1 MPHALPGVV
10 VPHPT
15 HPPAPGSMAGGASQ
29 SHPQSRH
36 ASRRGG
42 TKPLIPIHE
51 RWGRAVGTMAVRSGG
66 TSSAALVHLAM
77 VLLLAAAFPAH
88 AHEVPADAPLAAA
101 PPSRNVWLA
110 LGEVTAANAAI
121 WSVNRFIRKTDWS
134 EVSPEVWGRNLT
146 GRFEW
151 DADKFTANQ
160 LDHPYHGGIYY
171 NIGRDNG
178 FSYWESGLL
187 TFLGSLQWEV
197 FGENNPPSTND
208 IINTSLGGLAVGEV
222 LYRLSSMILD
232 NSATGWERG
241 GLEVAAGLL
250 NPGRGL
256 SRVVRGEAWR
266 VGPTPRES
274 TPLHF
279 AGFARAGFLQE
290 GDATKGQV
298 GEGQFFLGLGLRS
311 GDPFLD
317 DFHKPFDSFSVDA
330 SFITRQD
337 HFLSQAE
344 VQGLLALTPLVR
356 RPRWQVL
363 LGAYQ
368 FYDYVDIGNYQVG
381 AQSFSGSLLY
391 RHELKGA
398 LDVRATL
405 DLRGVALAAIST
417 DPSETDGRGYDY
429 GPGLGVTLR
438 AALGSWP
445 WEYAGLELE
454 ASWIRTLDGTS
465 NDHLIQEG
473 RLHADI
479 PVFHG
484 LGLGGSVQLFRRDSL
499 IPHEQA
505 DTQKNPRFQVFVS
518 WH

>member
-1 MPHALPGVV
+1 
-10 VPHPT
+10 
-15 HPPAPGSMAGGASQ
+15 
-29 SHPQSRH
+29 
-36 ASRRGG
+36 
-42 TKPLIPIHE
+42 
-51 RWGRAVGTMAVRSGG
+51 MAVRSEG
-66 TSSAALVHLAM
+66 TNSAALVHFTL

-88 AHEVPADAPLAAA
+88 AEELPADAPVA
-101 PPSRNVWLA
+101 PAPARRHVWLA
-110 LGEVTAANAAI
+110 LGEVTLANTAI

-134 EVSPEVWGRNLT
+134 DVNPEVWKRNLT
-146 GRFEW
+146 GSFEW

-178 FSYWESGLL
+178 FTYWESGVL

-232 NSATGWERG
+232 NGATGWKRG
-241 GLEVAAGLL
+241 GLEAAAGLL

-266 VGPTPRES
+266 VGPTPREW
-274 TPLHF
+274 TPRHF
-279 AGFARAGFLQE
+279 SSFARAGYLQE
-290 GDATKGQV
+290 GDAVTGQSGQGQLLV
-298 GEGQFFLGLGLRS
+298 GLSLRY

-317 DFHKPFDSFSVDA
+317 EFHKPFDSFAMDA
-330 SFITRQD
+330 SFITRQA

-344 VQGLLALTPLVR
+344 VQGLLAVTPLVR
-356 RPRWQVL
+356 RPQWQVL

-368 FYDYVDIGNYQVG
+368 FYDYVDIGSYQVG
-381 AQSFSGSLLY
+381 SQSFSGSLLY
-391 RHELKGA
+391 RHVLNES

-405 DLRGVALAAIST
+405 DLRGVALAAISS
-417 DPSETDGRGYDY
+417 DPSETNERGYDY
-429 GPGLGVTLR
+429 GPGLGATLR

-445 WEYAGLELE
+445 WEYVGLELK
-454 ASWIRTLDGTS
+454 ASWIRTLDGAP

-479 PVFHG
+479 PVFRELG

-499 IPHEQA
+499 LLDENIGPQA
-505 DTQKNPRFQVFVS
+505 NPRFQVFVS